1 MAARAFKI
9 FGEKQEDS
17 TGGGCENINNDSEI
31 IQALRTKSISPWS
44 WKFFELVRLKAEK
57 GSLISE
63 SISSLV
69 TSTVCRCRF
78 KQKIMLRPKDYHS
91 MRGYPI

>member
-17 TGGGCENINNDSEI
+17 TGGGCDNNESEI
-31 IQALRTKSISPWS
+31 IQALRMKSISPWS
-44 WKFFELVRLKAEK
+44 WQFFELVRLKAEK

-63 SISSLV
+63 FV
-69 TSTVCRCRF
+69 F
-78 KQKIMLRPKDYHS
+78 QF
-91 MRGYPI
+91 GPILKKLK

>member
-17 TGGGCENINNDSEI
+17 IGGGCENINNDSEI
-31 IQALRTKSISPWS
+31 TQALRMKSISPWS

-57 GSLISE
+57 GSFISE

-69 TSTVCRCRF
+69 PS
-78 KQKIMLRPKDYHS
+78 
-91 MRGYPI
+91 